1 MEKKEKGKKLLK
13 MFLSKRMK
21 EIISKK
27 DINKLDEQPGSKLSK
42 DSTILSKMSNLPL
55 NINLKNIKE
64 EKKEKKEKKTKEEI
78 EDNEI
83 KIYNKPSGLKKKK
96 TMFNRPSM
104 SIGSFTTLKGQLENI
119 SELIVKQEADIS
131 EIFFS
136 CCCQQPN
143 NYHVYSRELNGHL
156 NYIYK
161 LREFS
166 GACNRFFIP
175 VNCREFTM
183 KMKIITDKKKKGD
196 KDFSDSLITIQKDF
210 KIPCLCLIRPE
221 MVVNLAKE
229 KTLIGRVEN
238 NFSIFDPTF
247 TIYNEED
254 EVVKYIEASCCQWGY
269 LFRNYSCGKSE
280 DCKFLIYNSKEKNK
294 PIGHIVKKTE
304 SVYSLGDNYHVVFP
318 AKTPPEEKFLL
329 SIVAVLIDYQ
339 YYEKNNEVI
348 K

>member
-1 MEKKEKGKKLLK
+1 MINFKYKNGKKRERK
-13 MFLSKRMK
+13 KFIKNVFIKKNERNN
-21 EIISKK
+21 IKK

-55 NINLKNIKE
+55 NINLKNINS
-64 EKKEKKEKKTKEEI
+64 EI
-78 EDNEI
+78 FSNC
-83 KIYNKPSGLKKKK
+83 P
-96 TMFNRPSM
+96 FNVVKLP
-104 SIGSFTTLKGQLENI
+104 IDIEGQLKNI

-318 AKTPPEEKFLL
+318 DKTPPEEKFLL